1 MPIEDAAA
9 AAREGNMDFIYH
21 LNTEQLHAVV
31 HKFDEDNRTLL
42 HVVACT
48 GDLDLVQYIL
58 DSGGKELIDH
68 ADDEG
73 WTALHSA
80 TSCGYPSVAKLLLIT
95 GASAG
100 QTTAQGRS
108 PLHYAASKG
117 CVDIIPD
124 LVSHGAD
131 VNARDCTG
139 ATPLHRAASV
149 GLTPV
154 LRVLLDTPD
163 VKLDVKDN
171 YGQTPLS
178 LACSGGHRVAALV
191 LAGRGAD
198 VESENQE
205 GETPLSLAAPFGSL
219 RFHLG
224 QLAKGEKTLDDFE
237 LA

>member
-1 MPIEDAAA
+1 MRPPLAWEGWFPTAPARHRPPRA
-9 AAREGNMDFIYH
+9 PGMRRHVGARERM
-21 LNTEQLHAVV
+21 LTHARSI
-31 HKFDEDNRTLL
+31 N
-42 HVVACT
+42 AA
-48 GDLDLVQYIL
+48 Q
-58 DSGGKELIDH
+58 
-68 ADDEG
+68 G

-80 TSCGYPSVAKLLLIT
+80 TSCGYPSVAKLLLTT

-154 LRVLLDTPD
+154 LRVLLDTPG

-198 VESENQE
+198 VEVGHVCE
-205 GETPLSLAAPFGSL
+205 GGQGVWECVVDLFVWGMFAEYCPLRSMDCPSP
-219 RFHLG
+219 
-224 QLAKGEKTLDDFE
+224 E
-237 LA
+237 LACHIQAYYCS